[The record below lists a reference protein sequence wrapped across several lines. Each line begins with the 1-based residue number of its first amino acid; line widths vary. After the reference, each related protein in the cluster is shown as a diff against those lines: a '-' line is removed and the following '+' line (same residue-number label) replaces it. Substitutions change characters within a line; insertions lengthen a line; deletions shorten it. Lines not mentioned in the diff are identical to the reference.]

1 MLGYDYTDN
10 MIREHLIKN
19 AKSVGKLWATLIL
32 QYPIIYSDFWQGYYE
47 EVKSRLT
54 PEAAE

>member
-10 MIREHLIKN
+10 MVREHLIKN

-32 QYPIIYSDFWQGYYE
+32 QYPTIYSDFWQGYIE
-47 EVKSRLT
+47 EVTNRLKPKAT
-54 PEAAE
+54 K

>member
-19 AKSVGKLWATLIL
+19 AKGVGKLWASLIL
-32 QYPIIYSDFWQGYYE
+32 QYPTIYSDFWRGYYE
-47 EVKSRLT
+47 EVKSRLS
-54 PEAAE
+54 PKAAK